1 MSAPDLLDRWRV
13 FGEACKDKRLN
24 QSSLAVLWAIA
35 DRINDSGEA
44 WPSLNRIAIDAGC
57 DRRTAAR
64 AVGTLTETGWLRV
77 TPGTRTS
84 PNRYRIGRGEPAPS
98 GKAAP
103 SGELVALGR
112 GELAQKVG
120 ANSPLKPTHRTY
132 PLNLPKKRARAQSI
146 EIPDWLPAESWEQWR
161 KHKGS
166 KFSQQA
172 QQGALNKLAKLRD
185 EGHCPAKVIAHSLEH
200 GWQGV
205 FADNRNGT
213 TKVNGSR
220 PGAIPIDHRTHD
232 ELAAAN
238 AAEARRMGLG

>member
-1 MSAPDLLDRWRV
+1 LSAPDLLDRWRV

-132 PLNLPKKRARAQSI
+132 PLNLPKEEQ
-146 EIPDWLPAESWEQWR
+146 PAEKPAGPWGQGLQYLKSQGLAEAKARTFIGRLCREAKGNQRAGELLAEAERQQVADPQSWLIAAAKR
-161 KHKGS
+161 STKGVAAI
-166 KFSQQA
+166 Q
-172 QQGALNKLAKLRD
+172 RD
-185 EGHCPAKVIAHSLEH
+185 TRSED
-200 GWQGV
+200 Q
-205 FADNRNGT
+205 
-213 TKVNGSR
+213 
-220 PGAIPIDHRTHD
+220 
-232 ELAAAN
+232 LAAAIDD
-238 AAEARRMGLG
+238 ERKRMGM